1 MKIKRLL
8 AVLICMVM
16 VFSIPMSASA
26 AIIHTQLT
34 PAVHDHTALPDY
46 PCRENLANMQ
56 NGAALVFAYDAV
68 LTGFQNRT
76 SYIVTQNSTHRVS
89 YDEIRMVVNAVRN
102 DHPEC
107 YWAPATY
114 SIWGNSIVAMAIMV
128 QYSIPAD
135 TDGTMAAALEAA
147 VQRYLAGIDDTM
159 PEYTREKI
167 IHDRMVAHITYD
179 DTTTN
184 CANIYGALVEGKA
197 LCEGYARAFQY
208 LLCRAGI
215 QGYFVE
221 GQAGGVNHAWNLVV
235 IDDEYYYVDI
245 TWDDPADD
253 HPEIEETRIVDYAY
267 FNVTTAE
274 LERTH
279 VIESPWVPECT
290 ATKNNFFSNR
300 GHILEE
306 FDIDIIAEHL
316 GKHNGIARF
325 YIMNDELYD
334 SFWDSFEANFMEILE
349 KSGLQ
354 FTAEYVSYGMSS
366 VGYEVIPYIIGYEQN
381 LLYGNIVAF
390 DDGDA
395 TVTMTDADGNEYVT
409 ETEVSG
415 HMGSFC
421 MPNLPT
427 GDYTLEV
434 AIEGKYSHSQSISV
448 GVNDY
453 IESVEFD
460 MPYRYGDVT
469 GDTHLD
475 LRDLLR
481 LKLAAADENL
491 EYSKISFNM
500 LETQNF
506 ADKLVELVQLIM
518 K

>member
-1 MKIKRLL
+1 
-8 AVLICMVM
+8 
-16 VFSIPMSASA
+16 
-26 AIIHTQLT
+26 
-34 PAVHDHTALPDY
+34 
-46 PCRENLANMQ
+46 
-56 NGAALVFAYDAV
+56 
-68 LTGFQNRT
+68 
-76 SYIVTQNSTHRVS
+76 
-89 YDEIRMVVNAVRN
+89 
-102 DHPEC
+102 
-107 YWAPATY
+107 
-114 SIWGNSIVAMAIMV
+114 
-128 QYSIPAD
+128 
-135 TDGTMAAALEAA
+135 
-147 VQRYLAGIDDTM
+147 
-159 PEYTREKI
+159 
-167 IHDRMVAHITYD
+167 
-179 DTTTN
+179 
-184 CANIYGALVEGKA
+184 
-197 LCEGYARAFQY
+197 
-208 LLCRAGI
+208 
-215 QGYFVE
+215 
-221 GQAGGVNHAWNLVV
+221 
-235 IDDEYYYVDI
+235 
-245 TWDDPADD
+245 
-253 HPEIEETRIVDYAY
+253 
-267 FNVTTAE
+267 
-274 LERTH
+274 
-279 VIESPWVPECT
+279 
-290 ATKNNFFSNR
+290 
-300 GHILEE
+300 
-306 FDIDIIAEHL
+306 
-316 GKHNGIARF
+316 
-325 YIMNDELYD
+325 MNDELYD

-434 AIEGKYSHSQSISV
+434 AIEGKYSHSQSISI

>member
-16 VFSIPMSASA
+16 VFAIPVPSSA

-34 PAVHDHTALPDY
+34 PAIHDHTALPNY
-46 PCRENLANMQ
+46 LCRENLANRE
-56 NGAALVFAYDAV
+56 NGAALATAYDIV
-68 LTGFQNRT
+68 LKGFQNHT
-76 SYIVTQNSTHRVS
+76 ALISVPYTKIKIS
-89 YDEIRMVVNAVRN
+89 YDEIREIVTAIRN

-107 YWAPATY
+107 YWAPT
-114 SIWGNSIVAMAIMV
+114 SFIISGNSVVVMAIMV
-128 QYSIPAD
+128 QYTIPAD
-135 TDGTMAAALEAA
+135 TDGTKTAALEAA
-147 VQRYLAGIDDTM
+147 VQRYLTGIDDSM

-179 DTTTN
+179 ETTEN
-184 CANIYGALVEGKA
+184 CSNIYGALVEGKA

-221 GQAGGVNHAWNLVV
+221 GQANGVNHAWNLVE

-253 HPEIEETRIVDYAY
+253 HPDIEETRIVDYAY

-279 VIESPWVPECT
+279 VIESTWVPECT
-290 ATKNNFFSNR
+290 ATKNNFFSSR
-300 GHILEE
+300 GHVLEE
-306 FDIDIIAEHL
+306 FDIDVIAEHL

-325 YIMNDELYD
+325 YIMNDELYGT
-334 SFWDSFEANFMEILE
+334 FWDSFEANFMEILE

-395 TVTMTDADGNEYVT
+395 TVTMTDADGNKYVA
-409 ETEVSG
+409 ETEISG

-421 MPNLPT
+421 VPNLPT

-434 AIEGKYSHSQSISV
+434 KIEGKYSHSQTVSV

-453 IESVEFD
+453 IESIEFD

-481 LKLAAADENL
+481 LKLIAAGEDL

-506 ADKLVELVQLIM
+506 ADKLVELLQLII